1 MRQEAMK
8 TVCRDI
14 LGGIDNALGCAVV
27 DLGTGLA
34 LALDVRPESA
44 FTAEALEML
53 AAGSVVYFQHR
64 SGDPDAETVR
74 NIQTATEDAYHFMS
88 LVPGRNRE
96 LFVLVTDRQ
105 RGNLGLGWLAMRGAL
120 AQVAD
125 ADGGTLPGRPAGDDH
140 DTVDEHVFDM
150 RSRGRRT
157 IWD

>member
-34 LALDVRPESA
+34 LALDVQPGSA

-53 AAGSVVYFQHR
+53 AAGSVSYFQDR
-64 SGDPDAETVR
+64 RADPDADTVR
-74 NIQTATEDAYHFMS
+74 DIQTATDDAYHFMS
-88 LVPGRNRE
+88 LVPGRSRE

-125 ADGGTLPGRPAGDDH
+125 ADGGTLPGRAAGGDPDAG
-140 DTVDEHVFDM
+140 DEHVFDM
-150 RSRGRRT
+150 RSRGRRS

>member
-14 LGGIDNALGCAVV
+14 LGGIDNSLGCALV
-27 DLGTGLA
+27 DLGTGLP
-34 LALDVRPESA
+34 LALDVRRGTAYS
-44 FTAEALEML
+44 AEALEML
-53 AAGSVVYFQHR
+53 AAGSVSYFQDR
-64 SGDPDAETVR
+64 RGEPDAVR
-74 NIQTATEDAYHFMS
+74 DIQTATEDVYHFMS
-88 LVPGRNRE
+88 LVPGRSRE

-125 ADGGTLPGRPAGDDH
+125 SDGETPPDGAARDDGD
-140 DTVDEHVFDM
+140 VGDEHVFDM